1 MYDRYIGIEMSKI
14 SNIMKRNY
22 KNSRNAESDDDITGK
37 HGWIIGS
44 IAENEGRD
52 IYQKDIETR
61 FVIRRSTVSGI
72 LRLMEKNGYI
82 IRESV
87 CHDARLKKLTLTD
100 KARDYLSKT
109 MEKVDE
115 QEKRLRSTL
124 TDEELDS
131 LFSILDKIEN
141 NLEEQQE

>member
-1 MYDRYIGIEMSKI
+1 
-14 SNIMKRNY
+14 
-22 KNSRNAESDDDITGK
+22 
-37 HGWIIGS
+37 
-44 IAENEGRD
+44 
-52 IYQKDIETR
+52 
-61 FVIRRSTVSGI
+61 
-72 LRLMEKNGYI
+72 MEKNGYI